1 MNARIHHCFNGIC
14 FRYTANQ
21 ILCTFIAAF
30 VCFPAIGRS
39 QSDLPSPG
47 IGLLISAEE
56 LPEFRARLEKE
67 PWKSKFSQIK
77 AQADQL
83 VEQWPEMRKR
93 MDGRIETALDLT
105 IEFDAVTKDAETR
118 ELIKTLAGTA
128 QGKMCPAAF
137 AYLITGDERYA
148 HVALDVMRTIGRV
161 NRWGWFNWPGVA
173 MPQIHAGM
181 FGRNTAFTLDF
192 IWDSL
197 TEEERQELKELI
209 AEKVV
214 EPYFRLNLHAPA
226 MGLMHL
232 RSKNQGSNVFAG
244 AMIGCLVLGDDYP
257 NAKQWRRSFVQT
269 YHWLITH
276 DIGWA
281 GQGLESGMPGYW
293 SVSMQNLYTAAVC
306 LRNVTGIDLRSH
318 PGFAE
323 ATYYPL
329 IHETTV
335 PPVGGFDKP
344 IDPGFA
350 GATGIIAGKP
360 IELPADASGSTWWYD
375 YALHHPESAAAYFVN
390 RSMISITEGGTLNF
404 YNHNAHQSGHSQII
418 GLLWTHP
425 SVYREQNT
433 GPSALFKT
441 TDRMTMIRS
450 GYGMGHTYMY
460 VNGDVFLSALG
471 EILGTT
477 GGLSWHFK
485 WHGYQKA
492 ETGVETEG
500 EELAPSMVVTGSW
513 DDDVMSVINTRSG
526 PSNITYYRPQGH
538 NVVHQ
543 NYIRRDRDIIYI
555 RDEPGKDYFIFVDH
569 VSQKEPKWHGWLW
582 QSWNQ
587 VYQNNEVN
595 RSAYQLKGDNQV
607 RLLRPNADLQFS
619 FIAPGNLEFEV
630 EDAPGQP
637 KTAYMMD
644 HNLLTLRALAGGYEG
659 VDAKSIEINPD
670 AWTGLGELVESS
682 KTDADANGEIP
693 TKIYRING
701 RENLVKSQ
709 DESLNGFVVNESLR
723 AGLRYRMRMQF
734 SKTDL
739 AVYENLAW
747 RLNFS
752 LLNQNGD
759 VVLDGKSEYQKP
771 SALSM
776 RDPRSF
782 TKTTPWL
789 WTRWVY
795 FDVSKNINVSQIK
808 GALLA
813 GEYSHPPTRIH
824 DDSVLEIGSIE
835 IEPVGVVERKTDETF
850 VAVLH
855 PLKKGT
861 DSPAMVFSQ
870 SGGAR
875 IGMIKQTEFAQDWI
889 IANAYEPTKF
899 QWGSVVAE
907 LAWVRVDDDDVVTHV
922 YLRKAEYLELEGQEI
937 LKNAGPLDIS
947 IRLTRGGQ
955 ITSIRASVDG
965 ATEMTMFGRTYPLGN
980 GFHVAGENLRF
991 QPDESAASV
1000 ESNTLKS
1007 QETLRDGLAPL
1018 IAEII
1023 DERDSILKRN
1033 HALGAKVTASGYR
1046 DGRFPPSKIID
1057 DKTWELPADGR
1068 LDYTQEPLFTTG
1080 HGGYGMEKRPLFGH
1094 EMESFPFYVRPTYWL
1109 LPYGKPGW
1117 VQLDLPRERQISL
1130 VRVLNTSNAGL
1141 NDYATMKFRVQL
1153 LDESGTVVDEKH
1165 REFGKA
1171 LDRPFEQAFKY
1182 PKHFGRY
1189 GATFDGMLE
1198 PGIKVPF
1205 GDGWQDIEFNSVK
1218 AHSVKI
1224 LIDSFWAI
1232 GGGLNEVQIY
1242 E

>member
-1 MNARIHHCFNGIC
+1 M
-14 FRYTANQ
+14 
-21 ILCTFIAAF
+21 
-30 VCFPAIGRS
+30 PA
-39 QSDLPSPG
+39 PG
-47 IGLLISAEE
+47 IGLLITAEE
-56 LPEFRARLEKE
+56 MPGIRARLEKE
-67 PWKSKFSQIK
+67 PWRSGFAKIK
-77 AQADQL
+77 ANADQL

-105 IEFDAVTKDAETR
+105 IEFDAVTKDPDVR
-118 ELIKTLAGTA
+118 DLIKTLSGTA
-128 QGKMCPAAF
+128 QGQMCPAAF
-137 AYLITGDERYA
+137 VFLITGEEKYA
-148 HVALDVMRTIGRV
+148 DVALDVMRTIGRV

-181 FGRNTAFTLDF
+181 FGRNAAFTLDF
-192 IWDSL
+192 IWDGLSDD
-197 TEEERQELKELI
+197 ERDELRGLI

-244 AMIGCLVLGDDYP
+244 AMIGCLALGEDYP
-257 NAKQWRRSFVQT
+257 NAKQWRRSFFQT

-306 LRNVTGIDLRSH
+306 LKNVTGIDLRSH

-344 IDPGFA
+344 IDTEFT

-360 IELPADASGSTWWYD
+360 IELPAGASGCAWWYD
-375 YALHHPESAAAYFVN
+375 YALHHPESAASYFIN
-390 RSMISITEGGTLNF
+390 RSMISVKEGGELSF
-404 YNHNAHQSGHSQII
+404 YTHNAHQSGHAQII
-418 GLLWTHP
+418 DLLWTHP
-425 SVYREQNT
+425 EVYREQNI
-433 GPSALFKT
+433 GPSELFKT
-441 TDRMTMIRS
+441 TDRMSMIRS

-471 EILGTT
+471 EILGTS
-477 GGLSWHFK
+477 GGLSWHYK

-500 EELAPSMVVTGSW
+500 EALAPSMVVTSSW
-513 DDDVMSVINTRSG
+513 DDDVMTVINTKSG
-526 PSNITYYRPQGH
+526 SSNVTYYRPAGH
-538 NVVHQ
+538 NTVFE
-543 NYIRRDRDIIYI
+543 NYTRRDRDILYI
-555 RDEPGKDYFIFVDH
+555 HDEPGKDYFIFVDH
-569 VSQKEPKWHGWLW
+569 VSQDDAKWHAWLW

-587 VYQNNEVN
+587 VYLNNESNKSTYQILDDN
-595 RSAYQLKGDNQV
+595 RV
-607 RLLRPNADLQFS
+607 RLIRPNADLQFS
-619 FIAPGNLEFEV
+619 FISPSNIEFEF
-630 EDAPGQP
+630 EDAPAQP

-644 HNLLTLRALAGGYEG
+644 HNLLTLRAFAGEYEE
-659 VDAKSIEINPD
+659 VDADSIVIEPK
-670 AWTGLGELVESS
+670 AWAGKGTIKTVTAESS
-682 KTDADANGEIP
+682 PNGG
-693 TKIYRING
+693 TKDDPQTVYQIKG
-701 RENLVKSQ
+701 RDNLVLHQ
-709 DESLNGFVVNESLR
+709 GESLNGFTIDASMHAGSRYKMRLR
-723 AGLRYRMRMQF
+723 F

-747 RLNFS
+747 RINFS
-752 LLNQNGD
+752 LLD
-759 VVLDGKSEYQKP
+759 SDGKVLVDGSSDNAGYQLPSEY
-771 SALSM
+771 SL

-782 TKTTPWL
+782 TKTTDWL
-789 WTRWVY
+789 WTNWVY
-795 FDVSKNINVSQIK
+795 FDVPDGIDVRGIH
-808 GALLA
+808 GELLA
-813 GEYSHPPTRIH
+813 GEYSHPPTRIN
-824 DDSVLEIGSIE
+824 DDSVLNIGNIE
-835 IEPVGVVERKTDETF
+835 IQPVGKVERKTDETF
-850 VAVLH
+850 VTVLH

-861 DSPAMVFSQ
+861 DAPVMEFYE
-870 SGGAR
+870 SGDAR

-899 QWGSVVAE
+899 LWGTVAAE
-907 LAWVRVDDDDVVTHV
+907 LAWIRVNDDDVVTNV
-922 YLRKAEYLELEGQEI
+922 FLRKAEYLELEGQEI

-955 ITSIRASVDG
+955 ITSARASVDG

-991 QPDESAASV
+991 EPDESAASV
-1000 ESNTLKS
+1000 SSNSRAS
-1007 QETLRDGLAPL
+1007 QEKLRIGLAPL
-1018 IAEII
+1018 IAEIV
-1023 DERDSILKRN
+1023 DERDALLKKN
-1033 HALGAKVTASGYR
+1033 LALSATVTASGYR
-1046 DGRFPPSKIID
+1046 DGRFPPSKVID
-1057 DKTWELPADGR
+1057 DKTWEFPADGR

-1080 HGGYGMEKRPLFGH
+1080 HGGYGKEKRPLFGH

-1109 LPYGKPGW
+1109 LPYGQPGW
-1117 VQLDLPRERQISL
+1117 VQLDLSRERKIKL

-1141 NDYATMKFRVQL
+1141 NDFATMKFRVQL
-1153 LDESGTVVDEKH
+1153 LDDAGNVMAEQAG
-1165 REFGKA
+1165 EFGKA

-1182 PKHFGRY
+1182 PEHFGRY

-1198 PGIKVPF
+1198 PGVKVPF
-1205 GDGWQDIEFNSVK
+1205 GDGWKDIEFDSVD

-1224 LIDSFWAI
+1224 LIDSHWAI
-1232 GGGLNEVQIY
+1232 GGGLNEIQIY